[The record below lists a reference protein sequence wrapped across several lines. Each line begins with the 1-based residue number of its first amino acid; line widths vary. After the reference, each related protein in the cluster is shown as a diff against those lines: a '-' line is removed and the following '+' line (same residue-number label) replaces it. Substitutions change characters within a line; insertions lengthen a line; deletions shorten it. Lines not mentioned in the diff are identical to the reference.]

1 MAPEL
6 VELTEL
12 HQQLQ
17 DPSSDGGG
25 KWVNLKEQDLSSL
38 PNLKS
43 EGGDTETAIIFMNS
57 TKAEI
62 AYYWVDYE
70 GNEKF
75 YGNIAPNAFVN
86 QHTYVGHIWLI
97 KDVNERNL
105 AVFRAEKKTGRSI
118 IATEQGGVRE
128 DVNKSGTQ
136 QTGTR
141 EDVNKDGVVNI
152 RDLVQITNSFGQEA
166 PDVNDDGV
174 VNVLDLVQVAN
185 AFAQ

>member
-86 QHTYVGHIWLI
+86 QHTYVGPY
-97 KDVNERNL
+97 L
-105 AVFRAEKKTGRSI
+105 AHQRRERAEPRCI
-118 IATEQGGVRE
+118 PRRE
-128 DVNKSGTQ
+128 KNGTINYCHRAR
-136 QTGTR
+136 GCPR
-141 EDVNKDGVVNI
+141 RRK
-152 RDLVQITNSFGQEA
+152 
-166 PDVNDDGV
+166 
-174 VNVLDLVQVAN
+174 
-185 AFAQ
+185 